1 VRALTFGK
9 RTTMT
14 NSTFEELA
22 GNLRGIRADAE
33 ALLKT
38 AAESAGDR
46 IDAAGESALDS
57 LQRVCEHLRSAE
69 DEVSKKAHA
78 LDRLVRANAWQAIA
92 ATGVIAFLLGML
104 VRRR

>member
-1 VRALTFGK
+1 MK
-9 RTTMT
+9 
-14 NSTFEELA
+14 NSGFEELA

-33 ALLKT
+33 ELLR
-38 AAESAGDR
+38 AAADRTGEKLDSAGE
-46 IDAAGESALDS
+46 AALDS
-57 LQRVCEHLRSAE
+57 LHRVCDHLRAAE

-78 LDRLVRANAWQAIA
+78 LDRLVRANPWQAIA

>member
-1 VRALTFGK
+1 MKT
-9 RTTMT
+9 
-14 NSTFEELA
+14 STFEELA
-22 GNLRGIRADAE
+22 GNLRGIRANAE

-38 AAESAGDR
+38 AAEASGDKL
-46 IDAAGESALDS
+46 DAAGESAIDS

-78 LDRLVRANAWQAIA
+78 LDRLVRANPWQAIA

>member
-1 VRALTFGK
+1 MK
-9 RTTMT
+9 S
-14 NSTFEELA
+14 STIEDLA
-22 GNLRGIRADAE
+22 GNLRGIRESAE

-38 AAESAGDR
+38 AAQTSGDKL
-46 IDAAGESALDS
+46 DAAGESALDS

-78 LDRLVRANAWQAIA
+78 LDRLVRANPWQAIA